1 MQYKLLSLS
10 FLTLFIS
17 LFQVFGQEVEHSKLF
32 FRNGEAFRNQKKYI
46 LAIKEYD
53 QAIAADSKQP
63 DFYFAKGM
71 CHFLL
76 NEPVDGVN
84 AMEKAIAIK
93 PDYEAAYSP
102 LLKGYEMLGN
112 TDKVVATI
120 SKMASVETDNT
131 KKMGYYNQI
140 IQTLN
145 RQKQYAKAL
154 PHINA
159 ALAADPNDLS
169 IRTAEAQ
176 AYNGM
181 GNYQKTITTL
191 EAFKPTFS
199 KLEAVAAAPFYYELG
214 FAYYHIGDYKNANTN
229 FENGYQGQYKS
240 LISKLQP
247 SHFFNVAYG
256 FSMIYEY
263 ETTDKMLQTVL
274 KIDPTFARAYDLLAD
289 IAIKQEHHHMGI
301 LYYEK
306 AVKGLAGQDQYVE
319 EIYVNKL
326 IPSLINAERYT
337 EGIKICD
344 EALKLFPNSRSIKYL
359 KAIAY
364 HHLNKNNEA
373 IAIMDLVMAE
383 PGIPAQE
390 EGLYHFALGMMHKA
404 NNNNEAAKNSLR
416 SASKGAY
423 TNASLYV
430 YEVIIEEEAIK
441 ANKVN

>member
-1 MQYKLLSLS
+1 MHYKLISLS
-10 FLTLFIS
+10 FLLLFAS
-17 LFQVFGQEVEHSKLF
+17 LSLAIGQETEHSKLF

-76 NEPVDGVN
+76 NEPIDGVN
-84 AMEKAIAIK
+84 AMEKVIAIK
-93 PDYEAAYSP
+93 PDYEAAYGS
-102 LLKGYEMLGN
+102 LIKGYEMIGN

-159 ALAADPNDLS
+159 ALSADPNDFS
-169 IRTAEAQ
+169 IKTAEAQ
-176 AYNGM
+176 AHNGM
-181 GNYQKTITTL
+181 GNYQKTISTL
-191 EAFKPTFS
+191 EAFQPTFS
-199 KLEAVAAAPFYYELG
+199 KLDATAAAPIYYELG
-214 FAYYHIGDYKNANTN
+214 FAYYHIGDYKNANVS
-229 FENGYQGQYKS
+229 FEKGYQGQYKS

-256 FSMIYEY
+256 FSLIYEY

-274 KIDPTFARAYDLLAD
+274 KIDPTYAKAYDLLAD

-326 IPSLINAERYT
+326 IPSLINAERYI
-337 EGIKICD
+337 EGIRICD

-364 HHLNKNNEA
+364 HHLDKNKEA
-373 IAIMDLVMAE
+373 IAIMDLVLAE
-383 PGIPAQE
+383 PSIPAQE

-404 NNNNEAAKNSLR
+404 SNNNEAAKNSLR
-416 SASKGAY
+416 SASKGSF

-430 YEVIIEEEAIK
+430 YEMILEEEAIK
-441 ANKVN
+441 ANKIN